1 MVQTQY
7 TVHHCTASP
16 EFHQGT
22 RSQSPSQSLVTG
34 LRMRC
39 SVQASLAI
47 TLALVA
53 SITAVKTT
61 TNDYLQPYKF
71 VKPLKDLED
80 LYMKT
85 AEDKTEL
92 SDDDS
97 EVEADDGDE
106 LVPDQIQS
114 RSGEALL
121 EAEPLM
127 TDNLSPPAPAKAEAL
142 PKPQPLTSRKRQRV
156 AASSRHELRDRMSN
170 HKIDDEEE
178 EEEEEVAEKKEEKDT
193 KSPVAEALR
202 SPGPPIDNEE
212 YYYYDDD
219 YYEYEAS

>member
-1 MVQTQY
+1 
-7 TVHHCTASP
+7 
-16 EFHQGT
+16 
-22 RSQSPSQSLVTG
+22 
-34 LRMRC
+34 MRC

-85 AEDKTEL
+85 ADSEDKTEL
-92 SDDDS
+92 SDEDS
-97 EVEADDGDE
+97 EVETEDGDE

-127 TDNLSPPAPAKAEAL
+127 TDNLSPPAPARTEAL
-142 PKPQPLTSRKRQRV
+142 PKPQPLTARKRQRV

-178 EEEEEVAEKKEEKDT
+178 EEEEEEVAEK
-193 KSPVAEALR
+193 
-202 SPGPPIDNEE
+202 
-212 YYYYDDD
+212 
-219 YYEYEAS
+219 

>member
-1 MVQTQY
+1 
-7 TVHHCTASP
+7 
-16 EFHQGT
+16 
-22 RSQSPSQSLVTG
+22 
-34 LRMRC
+34 MRC

-92 SDDDS
+92 SDED
-97 EVEADDGDE
+97 ADE

-114 RSGEALL
+114 RSGEALV

-178 EEEEEVAEKKEEKDT
+178 EEEEEEEEVAEEKAEKDT
-193 KSPVAEALR
+193 KSPVAE
-202 SPGPPIDNEE
+202 
-212 YYYYDDD
+212 
-219 YYEYEAS
+219 

>member
-1 MVQTQY
+1 
-7 TVHHCTASP
+7 
-16 EFHQGT
+16 
-22 RSQSPSQSLVTG
+22 
-34 LRMRC
+34 MRC

-85 AEDKTEL
+85 ADSEDKTEL
-92 SDDDS
+92 SDEDS
-97 EVEADDGDE
+97 EVEAEDGDE

-114 RSGEALL
+114 RSGEALT

-127 TDNLSPPAPAKAEAL
+127 TDNLSPPAPAKAETL

-170 HKIDDEEE
+170 HKIDDEDEEEE
-178 EEEEEVAEKKEEKDT
+178 EEEEEVAEKK
-193 KSPVAEALR
+193 
-202 SPGPPIDNEE
+202 
-212 YYYYDDD
+212 
-219 YYEYEAS
+219 

>member
-1 MVQTQY
+1 
-7 TVHHCTASP
+7 
-16 EFHQGT
+16 
-22 RSQSPSQSLVTG
+22 
-34 LRMRC
+34 MRC

-92 SDDDS
+92 SD
-97 EVEADDGDE
+97 EDGDE

-114 RSGEALL
+114 RSGEALV

-127 TDNLSPPAPAKAEAL
+127 TDNLSPPAKAEPL

-170 HKIDDEEE
+170 HKIDDEDEEEEE
-178 EEEEEVAEKKEEKDT
+178 EEEEEVAEKKAEKDT

-202 SPGPPIDNEE
+202 SPRPPIDNEE
-212 YYYYDDD
+212 YYYYDG
-219 YYEYEAS
+219 